1 MTDRIIP
8 NTATEQPDA
17 LGALINSLNANDW
30 QEAKAKPVTQTDSLQ
45 QKISL
50 PAALPTGEADPAAR
64 SVVVVDEH
72 AHLTHILQMKEGQ
85 LTDVL
90 TVPDAVGK
98 KSSPTPEKRWEV
110 TDKRLDPIWHPPADI
125 GGAPVA
131 PFKVNPHNPIGLAFI
146 RLDGSNYGL
155 HGTNRPDQIGKSVSH
170 GCMRHRNEDILKIY
184 PLVDKGTAVYTV
196 PNFEGASINLADF
209 NSKSL

>member
-8 NTATEQPDA
+8 NTVNEQPDE
-17 LGALINSLNANDW
+17 LGALINSLNNSDW
-30 QEAKAKPVTQTDSLQ
+30 QQANAKSVALTDSPAQ
-45 QKISL
+45 EIVL
-50 PAALPTGEADPAAR
+50 PAALPAGDADPAAR

-72 AHLTHILQMKEGQ
+72 AHLTHILQMKDGQ

-98 KSSPTPEKRWEV
+98 PSSPTPEKRWEISE
-110 TDKRLDPIWHPPADI
+110 KRLDPIWYPPADI

-146 RLDGSNYGL
+146 RLDGTNYGL

-184 PLVDKGTAVYTV
+184 PLVEKGTAVYTV

-209 NSKSL
+209 NSKS